1 MQNISDV
8 IYNKI
13 GNLDSTCQ
21 RLFMGKKIEQ
31 QTIVDEAMNSIWD
44 DIFTEIYNNI
54 QTTIIHNAE
63 FI

>member
-21 RLFMGKKIEQ
+21 RLFMGKKVEQ
-31 QTIVDEAMNSIWD
+31 QTIVDEEMNPLWD

-54 QTTIIHNAE
+54 QTTIHNAE